1 MAKKQNLTIDD
12 IAQALG
18 VSKTTISR
26 AISGKGRIS
35 ETTRANVMEYI
46 EQHNYRPSA
55 AAKGLAESRTCNLM
69 LILPGNFAV
78 TDSPC
83 LRQIMLGVWEE
94 AVRREYNI
102 LLCFSNG
109 TPPAALIHALDNRKI
124 DGAIL
129 PYASDND
136 ALTAL
141 LLQRQMPFAAVSCI
155 GSDSALVGKTACA
168 ELIKYLLDEVY
179 NTDPLPGCHIVP
191 KETA

>member
-35 ETTRANVMEYI
+35 ETTRAKVMEYI

-69 LILPGNFAV
+69 LILPENFAAA
-78 TDSPC
+78 DSPC

-129 PYASDND
+129 PDALDND
-136 ALTAL
+136 ALSSL
-141 LLQRQMPFAAVSCI
+141 LKQRQIPFAIISGNLTNTAVLGEAACRQ
-155 GSDSALVGKTACA
+155 LVH
-168 ELIKYLLDEVY
+168 YLLEEAY
-179 NTDPLPGCHIVP
+179 EPAPLPGCQIHI
-191 KETA
+191 